1 MKKHEVGA
9 ILPKGRLSKENSI
22 ETANRIQPEAD
33 SLLTLKDLARFTAYS
48 KIYWYKRISA
58 KRMPF
63 AVYRFGRDVRF
74 KLSEVM
80 TWIDAHKAL
89 APASR

>member
-9 ILPKGRLSKENSI
+9 ISPKGRFSKGNSI
-22 ETANRIQPEAD
+22 ETASEMQPEAD

-63 AVYRFGRDVRF
+63 SVYRFGRDVRF

-89 APASR
+89 DPACR